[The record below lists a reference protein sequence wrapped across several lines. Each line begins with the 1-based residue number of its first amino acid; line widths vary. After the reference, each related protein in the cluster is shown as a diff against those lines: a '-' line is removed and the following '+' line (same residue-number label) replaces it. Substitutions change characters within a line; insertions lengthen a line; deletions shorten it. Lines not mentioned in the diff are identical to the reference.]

1 MAGDQHSTSTR
12 GKTGGEDEPP
22 QRSLT
27 DRKDGSEKRCDPS
40 KDVDG
45 SQGVFAENATSDEE
59 TISMAGSD
67 TTPVKAGAI
76 RRIWHWKPST
86 TRYDPNNPPKFTVW
100 LNILFALAG
109 AFTVATLYYN
119 QAILFKIAKT
129 FDVSFERASSV
140 ATLMQAGY
148 ATGLLFICPLGDLFR
163 RRPFILGL
171 VAFTA
176 TLWLVL
182 CLTTSFVA
190 FQVVSFL
197 CGVTTVTPQL
207 MLPLVGDLAPPAR
220 RASSLAIVVSGMAM
234 GMMIARLLSGIVAN
248 YTDWRNIYWFG
259 LGTQY
264 LIVILLY
271 FFMPDYPSK
280 NPEGLHYI
288 KMMYSI
294 FYLLFTEPL
303 LLQAALIT
311 YLTSAIFTSYWT
323 TLSFLLSQSPYN
335 YSSIVIGLFG
345 LIGIVIILSAPIY
358 SRLILDKIVPLTSA
372 IFGLLI
378 ELVGVIIGTFV
389 GSHNVAG
396 PIIQAITIDIGAQFA
411 NIALRS
417 SIYTLR
423 PDARNRINTG
433 YMLLS
438 FCGQLTG
445 TAVGNRLFAQGGW
458 TYSGGCS
465 IGFVGLA
472 LIIAFA
478 RGPRETGWVGWGGGW
493 KLRRDDLPSKKKELP
508 SQQALEEAG
517 DAEVVDK
524 RGKLQ

>member
-1 MAGDQHSTSTR
+1 MANDLHITSTPER
-12 GKTGGEDEPP
+12 TRPGDEPP
-22 QRSLT
+22 QPSLIE
-27 DRKDGSEKRCDPS
+27 DKRKVEKCYELTGTVER
-40 KDVDG
+40 
-45 SQGVFAENATSDEE
+45 SQGVFCGNGASDEDSVSAAE
-59 TISMAGSD
+59 SD
-67 TTPVKAGAI
+67 VTPVKVGAI
-76 RRIWHWKPST
+76 GRIWHWKPSA
-86 TRYDPNNPPKFTVW
+86 TRYDPDNPPKFTVW
-100 LNILFALAG
+100 LNILFAFAG

-119 QAILFKIAKT
+119 QAILFKIAIT
-129 FDVSFERASSV
+129 FGVSFERASSV

-259 LGTQY
+259 LGAQY
-264 LIVILLY
+264 LIAILLY

-280 NPEGLHYI
+280 NPDGLNYF

-303 LLQAALIT
+303 LLQASLIT

-358 SRLILDKIVPLTSA
+358 SRLILDKIMPLTSA

-378 ELVGVIIGTFV
+378 ELVGVAIGTFV

-396 PIIQAITIDIGAQFA
+396 PVIQAITIDIGAQFA
-411 NIALRS
+411 NIALRA

-423 PDARNRINTG
+423 TDARNRINTG

-478 RGPRETGWVGWGGGW
+478 RGPRETGWIGWGGGW
-493 KLRRDDLPSKKKELP
+493 KLRRDDLASKKKQAPNE
-508 SQQALEEAG
+508 QALEEAG
-517 DAEVVDK
+517 GAGPISQEEK
-524 RGKLQ
+524 P

>member
-1 MAGDQHSTSTR
+1 MAKEDPEKKYASLGDAS
-12 GKTGGEDEPP
+12 
-22 QRSLT
+22 
-27 DRKDGSEKRCDPS
+27 GSHGLPGD
-40 KDVDG
+40 
-45 SQGVFAENATSDEE
+45 NAPSDEDTASAAE
-59 TISMAGSD
+59 SE
-67 TTPVKAGAI
+67 TTPVKESTI

-86 TRYDPNNPPKFTVW
+86 TRYDPDNPPEFTVW
-100 LNILFALAG
+100 LNILFALSG

-119 QAILFKIAKT
+119 QAILFKIADT
-129 FDVSFERASSV
+129 FDVSFERASTV

-182 CLTTSFVA
+182 CLTNSFTT
-190 FQVVSFL
+190 FQAISYL

-207 MLPLVGDLAPPAR
+207 MLPLVGDLAPPQR

-264 LIVILLY
+264 LIVVLLF

-280 NPEGLHYI
+280 NPEGLNYF
-288 KMMYSI
+288 KMMYSV
-294 FYLLFTEPL
+294 FYLLLTEPL
-303 LLQAALIT
+303 LLQASIIT
-311 YLTSAIFTSYWT
+311 YLNSAIFTSYWT
-323 TLSFLLSQSPYN
+323 TLSFLLSQPPYG

-345 LIGIVIILSAPIY
+345 LIGIVIIFLAPVY
-358 SRLILDKIVPLTSA
+358 SRLILDKVVPLASA
-372 IFGLLI
+372 VVGLLI
-378 ELVGVIIGTFV
+378 ELVGVIIGTFL
-389 GSHNVAG
+389 GTHNVAG
-396 PIIQAITIDIGAQFA
+396 PVLQAVAIDIGAQFC

-423 PDARNRINTG
+423 TDARNRINTG

-458 TYSGGCS
+458 RFSGGCS

-472 LIIAFA
+472 LIIAFV
-478 RGPRETGWVGWGGGW
+478 RGPRETGWFGWGGGW
-493 KLRRDDLPSKKKELP
+493 RLRRDDMPAKKLKQEPPSE
-508 SQQALEEAG
+508 QALEELG
-517 DAEVVDK
+517 DGVVGREEK
-524 RGKLQ
+524 R